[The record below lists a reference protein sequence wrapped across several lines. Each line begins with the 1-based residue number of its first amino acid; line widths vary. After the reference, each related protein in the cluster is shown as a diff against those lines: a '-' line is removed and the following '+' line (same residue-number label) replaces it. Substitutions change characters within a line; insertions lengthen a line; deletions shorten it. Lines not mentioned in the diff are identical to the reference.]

1 MRLKK
6 HLKIDFNRFLRPNN
20 KKSIFIY
27 RFLDGFSGLETR
39 IWCLFAPQGENLHFP
54 GINMMFCIHLRRFGR
69 RFGKI
74 DFFLAKCFFLSIK
87 IDFFNKKSIFHF
99 SKKSIF
105 LIDFFQIKNY
115 VQERVWKSTR
125 RPKCGSELKY
135 IFPKMRW
142 FSLYFFCK
150 YPYQLENIKNS

>member
-1 MRLKK
+1 M
-6 HLKIDFNRFLRPNN
+6 RPNN

-27 RFLDGFSGLETR
+27 RFLDGFSDLETR

-74 DFFLAKCFFLSIK
+74 DFFSAKCFFLLIK

-115 VQERVWKSTR
+115 ARRISERFLDSSGDSEVIFGIFGIRRCCQIPKS
-125 RPKCGSELKY
+125 PLNS
-135 IFPKMRW
+135 FW
-142 FSLYFFCK
+142 SLTSRTKRVNEISGYERNN
-150 YPYQLENIKNS
+150 P